1 MFEDNGVV
9 TIEAPSDV
17 PTPEASP
24 VASAPT
30 GLRLSAREKLFE
42 ATGTVALRCGSR
54 TVTLPI
60 RAVSTEEGE
69 RLCRP
74 FRPIPTRRPQLVNGK
89 RQLVH
94 DTEGFDHGAG
104 HSPSASVRR
113 KNISQ
118 LKYQ

>member
-1 MFEDNGVV
+1 MLDENGVV
-9 TIEAPSDV
+9 AVEAPSEV
-17 PTPEASP
+17 PTSLASP
-24 VASAPT
+24 GASAPT
-30 GLRLSAREKLFE
+30 RLSAREKLFE